1 MPGIELAP
9 RVVDG
14 SDNKMGERFLA
25 MMLGHAAG
33 DVLGL
38 PYELCR
44 AKNQRLENY
53 TGLPQPLR
61 YHGRAGWKMT
71 APGQG
76 SDDTEM
82 ALALL
87 GTIVE
92 SSGDYVLTAAIK
104 AYLTF
109 AGASTFAGRN
119 TRKLFGGIK
128 TIKMYESRHAEQFPD
143 GGDTREWSQGNGY
156 LMRAYPLVLCSTAA
170 IVADCKLTN
179 PAPICVAWTLLY
191 VQLLRLI
198 VAMDPDRY
206 DAQLID
212 ERICAYARTFRD
224 LGQDSDVFMS
234 VLSPEIP
241 TVTENKGWSRHAMHL
256 AYLCATK
263 DLPSFAR
270 GMELVIKLGGDTD
283 TNGAICGA
291 VLGARFGLKAMKAE
305 ATTSAV
311 IAAIEECDLEQGN
324 QPRPQELTMSYA
336 LRVLYP
342 RIPAEAIKEPADQS

>member
-1 MPGIELAP
+1 
-9 RVVDG
+9 
-14 SDNKMGERFLA
+14 MGERFLA

-38 PYELCR
+38 PYELSR
-44 AKNQRLENY
+44 AKGQGLDKY
-53 TGLPQPLR
+53 TGFAQPLS
-61 YHGRAGWKMT
+61 YHGRAGWKTT
-71 APGQG
+71 ALGQG

-92 SSGDYVLTAAIK
+92 NRGVYDRTAAIQ
-104 AYLTF
+104 AYLDF
-109 AGASTFAGRN
+109 AKASSFTGTN

-128 TIKMYESRHAEQFPD
+128 TIKTYESRHAGQFPD
-143 GGDTREWSQGNGY
+143 GGDTREWSQGNGH

-191 VQLLRLI
+191 IQLLRLI
-198 VAMDPDRY
+198 LAMDPDQY
-206 DAQLID
+206 DGHLIN
-212 ERICAYARTFRD
+212 EKICAYAAT
-224 LGQDSDVFMS
+224 LQAPAQDHDVFMS

-263 DLPSFAR
+263 GLPSFAR

-283 TNGAICGA
+283 TNAAICGA

-311 IAAIEECDLEQGN
+311 IAAIEACDLSQGN
-324 QPRPQELTMSYA
+324 QPRPQELTMPYA

-342 RIPAEAIKEPADQS
+342 RIPAQAIKPPAGQTERPAPVDGA